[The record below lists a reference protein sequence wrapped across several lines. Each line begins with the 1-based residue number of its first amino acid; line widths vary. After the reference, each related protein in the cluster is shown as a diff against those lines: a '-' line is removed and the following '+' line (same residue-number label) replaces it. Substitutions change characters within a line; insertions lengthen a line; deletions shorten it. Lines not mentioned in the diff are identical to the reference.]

1 MGRAGRARLQP
12 RRHPRVRRVRSAR
25 RHLGA
30 KAHDGA
36 LLHGRARARAGAL
49 PCRAGSVHVP
59 RGRGRERILHG
70 RPVRVDACVPARAVS
85 DRRARLGDLAGLRR
99 HPLSRRRG
107 TAAGRV
113 ADRDPGRDEHS
124 GLALRARLY
133 PRRHRDAVR
142 GPGNEG
148 PSPPRVSVVASRP
161 MERAPRY
168 GLSLPNR
175 GVLFGATSV
184 DELLAISEQADASSA
199 FDSIWVGDSLFAKPR
214 LESLVLLSAIAART
228 RRVRLGTCCLS
239 TFPLRDPL
247 FLAAQWAAL
256 DHVSSGRMILGA
268 CVGGS
273 LPREKA
279 EAEFAPFKVRLAD
292 RGPRL
297 EEGIGILRRLWTED
311 RVSHEGRFYHFRE
324 LTLEPKPVQKPCPP
338 IWIATN
344 PRPELTKRHVMDRA
358 LERVARLA
366 DGWMT
371 DNTPVARFKER
382 WGFIRE
388 VARKAGRPTESMESA
403 LHLMVN
409 INDDRTAG
417 FDEAVKFLQTYY
429 SPAMTRD
436 YIEGWLACGPPAA
449 VLDKIRAYVDAG
461 CTTPILRFASWDQK
475 GQLART
481 LAEVLPAALA
491 LTVSS

>member
-1 MGRAGRARLQP
+1 MER
-12 RRHPRVRRVRSAR
+12 
-25 RHLGA
+25 
-30 KAHDGA
+30 
-36 LLHGRARARAGAL
+36 
-49 PCRAGSVHVP
+49 VP
-59 RGRGRERILHG
+59 RF
-70 RPVRVDACVPARAVS
+70 
-85 DRRARLGDLAGLRR
+85 
-99 HPLSRRRG
+99 
-107 TAAGRV
+107 
-113 ADRDPGRDEHS
+113 
-124 GLALRARLY
+124 
-133 PRRHRDAVR
+133 
-142 GPGNEG
+142 
-148 PSPPRVSVVASRP
+148 
-161 MERAPRY
+161 

-184 DELLAISEQADASSA
+184 DELLAVSEQADASGA
-199 FDSIWVGDSLFAKPR
+199 VDSIWVGDSLFAKPR

-279 EAEFAPFKVRLAD
+279 EAEFAPFKVKLAD

-297 EEGIGILRRLWTED
+297 EEGIAVLRRLWTED
-311 RVSHEGRFYHFRE
+311 RVSHEGRFYQFRD

-344 PRPELTKRHVMDRA
+344 PKPELTQARITDRA
-358 LERVARLA
+358 LRRVGLIA

-382 WGFIRE
+382 WELIRR
-388 VARKAGRPTESMESA
+388 VAREANRPTEVMESA

-409 INDDRTAG
+409 INDDPRAA
-417 FDEAVKFLQTYY
+417 FEEAVKFLHTYY
-429 SPAMTRD
+429 SPAMTHE
-436 YIEGWLACGPPAA
+436 YIESWLAYGPPAA
-449 VLDKIRAYVDAG
+449 VVEKIRAYVDAG

-475 GQLART
+475 GQLARA
-481 LAEVLPAALA
+481 LADVMPAALA
-491 LTVSS
+491 LRVPA